1 MLQQVA
7 REGTKKTVFTNFLE
21 LCKAMNRQLEHV
33 QAFLLAELGTSGNLD
48 GQSRLVVKGRF
59 LPKAFEGVLRRYV
72 NECALTLWEISSK
85 ALGIFCPLPQLPG
98 FTAAHVL
105 YAAQICL
112 VQQLQEP

>member
-1 MLQQVA
+1 MNYKVKEGFATAQVA

-72 NECALTLWEISSK
+72 NECA
-85 ALGIFCPLPQLPG
+85 APLFHPYPCLAG
-98 FTAAHVL
+98 RCLCTA
-105 YAAQICL
+105 
-112 VQQLQEP
+112 QQVGCAWKSVVF